1 MQPTTLPNTDNFEQN
16 PPKATFVTDND
27 PESLEQVTTAP
38 QAQLKQ
44 LDEDNASRAAKLQC
58 WKFMTSVRRPPRTEW
73 ITATS

>member
-44 LDEDNASRAAKLQC
+44 LDEDNASR
-58 WKFMTSVRRPPRTEW
+58 
-73 ITATS
+73 TATAQPKQLLN